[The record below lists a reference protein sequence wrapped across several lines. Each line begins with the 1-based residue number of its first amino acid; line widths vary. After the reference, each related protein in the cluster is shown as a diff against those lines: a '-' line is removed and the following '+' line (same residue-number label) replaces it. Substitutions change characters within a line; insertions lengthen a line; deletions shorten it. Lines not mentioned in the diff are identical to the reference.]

1 MKKFLFVIIFLMITF
16 DSHAQSNWIYVATNS
31 LEDDYFVETASVQK
45 QGDSITF
52 WFRTNFKERH
62 KTGVLS
68 SKIQKT
74 FNCRTREHID
84 RYAMF
89 YDDLNNNGRVTI
101 SFKPGDASWEPVV
114 PDTVLWSVYKFVC
127 K

>member
-1 MKKFLFVIIFLMITF
+1 MITF
-16 DSHAQSNWIYVATNS
+16 DSHDQSNWIYVTTNS
-31 LEDDYFVETASVQK
+31 AEDDYFVETASVQK

-52 WFRTNFKERH
+52 WYRCNYKERS

-68 SKIQKT
+68 SKMQKT
-74 FNCRTREHID
+74 FNCRTREYID

-89 YDDLNNNGRVTI
+89 YDDLNNNGQVTA
-101 SFKPGDASWEPVV
+101 SFKPSSSSWDPIP
-114 PDTVLWSVYKFVC
+114 PDTSLWTIYKFVC